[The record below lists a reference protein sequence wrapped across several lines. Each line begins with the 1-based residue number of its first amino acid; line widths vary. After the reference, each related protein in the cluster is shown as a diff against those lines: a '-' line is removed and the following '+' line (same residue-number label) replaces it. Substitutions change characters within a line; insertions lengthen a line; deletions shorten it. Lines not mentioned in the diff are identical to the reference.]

1 MPTMAGDLVLPCAH
15 VPPLGGHTVA
25 LTGHRRSDELAAHLE
40 REGAT
45 VLRGPLVH
53 THVVEDPSALQTAT
67 RAVIER
73 PPQFLVAT
81 TGIGMRSWF
90 HAAASSGEVELLLG
104 ALRDTRVLARG
115 PKVVGAVSEV
125 GLHPWFVEPSGRTA
139 PLVELLE
146 RQPIDGAHIVFQLP
160 GAPLTLER
168 ARLVDAGAVVT
179 DVAPYERSWPD
190 DLTSARRVLR
200 AIADRHVSVVTF
212 TSRSAVEHLQSLA
225 RSEGIGTEVEN
236 ALRGAVGV
244 VCVGEVTAATFVE
257 RFGVEPVRPDRPL
270 LGAIVQAAVSALRHE
285 HHHIESAGAS
295 IVVQRRLASGGGTSV
310 LMSDREADVLR
321 CLLVAQRTVLREEL
335 LVAVWGSGVVD
346 PSVVDTTIARLRRRL
361 ARTGLAIRTV
371 NGRGYLLD
379 GHLMP
384 CSCVPTGTPRG

>member
-40 REGAT
+40 REGAV

-53 THVVEDPSALQTAT
+53 TRVVEDSSNLREAT
-67 RAVIER
+67 RAVVER
-73 PPQFLVAT
+73 PPAFLVAT

-90 HAAASSGEVELLLG
+90 NAAASSGEMDSLLR

-115 PKVVGAVSEV
+115 PKVVGAVSGL

-139 PLVELLE
+139 PLVDLLE
-146 RQPIDGAHIVFQLP
+146 RQMIDGAHVVFQLP
-160 GAPLTLER
+160 GAPLPTER
-168 ARLVDAGAVVT
+168 DRLVAAGASVT
-179 DVAPYERSWPD
+179 EVAPYERTWPD
-190 DLTSARRVLR
+190 DLTAARRVLR

-225 RSEGIGTEVEN
+225 RAEGIEGQVDA
-236 ALRGAVGV
+236 ALRGPVGV
-244 VCVGEVTAATFVE
+244 VCVGDVTAAAFVDAY
-257 RFGVEPVRPDRPL
+257 GVEPTRPDRPL
-270 LGAIVQAAVSALRHE
+270 LGAIVQAAVAALRHE
-285 HHHIESAGAS
+285 HHHITASDTS
-295 IVVQRRLASGGGTSV
+295 IVVQRRLASGNGRSV

-321 CLLVAQRTVLREEL
+321 CLMIEQRTVLRDEL
-335 LVAVWGSGVVD
+335 LDAVWGAGAVD
-346 PSVVDTTIARLRRRL
+346 RSVVETTIARLRRRL
-361 ARTGLAIRTV
+361 APTGIAIRTV

-379 GHLMP
+379 GQLAP
-384 CSCVPTGTPRG
+384 CNA